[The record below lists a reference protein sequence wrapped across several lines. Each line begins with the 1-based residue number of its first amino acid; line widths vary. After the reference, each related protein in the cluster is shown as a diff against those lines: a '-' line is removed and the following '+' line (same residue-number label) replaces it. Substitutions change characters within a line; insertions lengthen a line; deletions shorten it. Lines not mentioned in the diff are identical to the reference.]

1 MPAIRVA
8 VRIVLLD
15 PDDRVLLFEGRDL
28 SDPSDTLRWWFTA
41 GGGVDAGES
50 FEEAARREL
59 LEETG
64 LSGLP
69 LAGPFHRR
77 EVEFLNHGEPLHQ
90 IEHFYAARTHGT
102 ALDDG
107 GWTELEQKAVTTWR
121 WWSADDLSA
130 SSVQFYPEDLV
141 DLTRRA
147 AELV

>member
-1 MPAIRVA
+1 MPVTRVA

-28 SDPSDTLRWWFTA
+28 SDPHDTLRWWFTV

-50 FEEAARREL
+50 FEEAAQREL

-69 LAGPFHRR
+69 LVGPFHQR

-90 IEHFYAARTHGT
+90 VEHFYAARTSDT
-102 ALDDG
+102 ELDDR

-121 WWSADDLSA
+121 WWSADELSE
-130 SSVQFYPEDLV
+130 SSAQFYPEDLV

-147 AELV
+147 AGLV